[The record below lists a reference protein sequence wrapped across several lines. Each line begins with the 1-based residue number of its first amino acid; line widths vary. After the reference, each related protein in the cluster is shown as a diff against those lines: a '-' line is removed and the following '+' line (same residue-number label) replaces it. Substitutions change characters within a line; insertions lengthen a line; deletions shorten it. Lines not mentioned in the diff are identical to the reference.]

1 MIIAYLSHWLYYY
14 DQHNQHVLSY
24 NHQSSSN
31 YYDQHNQ
38 RVHSNHII
46 INSSSKG
53 CVRALS
59 CSLISSCPLE
69 KKVIS
74 DFSISSLHLW
84 LWVFTYDDWFHI
96 LFSKGQILQ
105 EVLFQFYYFIDIH
118 WNIYIE
124 IYCLAMA
131 VQLDTVVTV
140 NETKNSGSVNLIRC
154 HLPPATCHLVLNGG
168 LELT

>member
-1 MIIAYLSHWLYYY
+1 MTSAKVRFPPPWSSHIYQIGYIIMINTI
-14 DQHNQHVLSY
+14 NVLI
-24 NHQSSSN
+24 
-31 YYDQHNQ
+31 
-38 RVHSNHII
+38 HSNHLI

-96 LFSKGQILQ
+96 LFSLFSLSSKGQILQ
-105 EVLFQFYYFIDIH
+105 EVLLLFYWH
-118 WNIYIE
+118 SLKYIE